1 MEVQVSIPLAF
12 AAGAVSVLSACVL
25 PLVPGYLAF
34 VTALTVDERSS
45 GSIGEARGAAA
56 RHSFLFML
64 GFGIVFATL
73 GLVRTPVGPPIAWS
87 LPWIQRLGGLVL
99 ALWGLYLLASWLPF
113 LGRGAPQGSSESR
126 SGGLRAAG
134 ALFVGIAFGAAW
146 TPCIG
151 PVLGSILL
159 YVSQEPTM
167 VHGGVLLVTYGIGL
181 SLPFLALSVGLNWP
195 LAGSRSLEAWGRP
208 VRQVAGGVLAILGL
222 ALVTGYFARLTTTL
236 AGLGQLIN
244 LEL

>member
-1 MEVQVSIPLAF
+1 MEIQVSIPLAF

-45 GSIGEARGAAA
+45 GSVAGARAAAA

-87 LPWIQRLGGLVL
+87 LPWIQRAGGIVL
-99 ALWGLYLLASWLPF
+99 AVWGLALTGASFPLMRARVP
-113 LGRGAPQGSSESR
+113 GSGA
-126 SGGLRAAG
+126 AAVQSVG
-134 ALFVGIAFGAAW
+134 ALFTGIAFGAAW

-159 YVSQEPTM
+159 YVSQEQTM
-167 VHGGVLLVTYGIGL
+167 VPGGLLLVTYGVGL
-181 SLPFLALSVGLNWP
+181 SLPFLVLSVGVNWP
-195 LAGSRSLEAWGRP
+195 LAGSKSVETWAGPLRR
-208 VRQVAGGVLAILGL
+208 VAGGVLTVLGI
-222 ALVTGYFARLTTTL
+222 ALVSGYFARLTMFL

>member
-1 MEVQVSIPLAF
+1 MEVQVSFPLAF

-34 VTALTVDERSS
+34 VAALTVDERFA
-45 GSIGEARGAAA
+45 GSVAEARSAAA

-64 GFGIVFATL
+64 GFGLVFATL

-87 LPWIQRLGGLVL
+87 LPWLQRSGGVL
-99 ALWGLYLLASWLPF
+99 LAVWGLYLLSGWLPG
-113 LGRGAPQGSSESR
+113 LGDRGPFGSTAP
-126 SGGLRAAG
+126 RARGVREAG
-134 ALFVGIAFGAAW
+134 ALFIGIAFGAAW

-167 VHGGVLLVTYGIGL
+167 AHGGALLVTYGIGL

-195 LAGSRSLEAWGRP
+195 LASSRSLEDLGGPLR
-208 VRQVAGGVLAILGL
+208 RVAGGVLAALGF